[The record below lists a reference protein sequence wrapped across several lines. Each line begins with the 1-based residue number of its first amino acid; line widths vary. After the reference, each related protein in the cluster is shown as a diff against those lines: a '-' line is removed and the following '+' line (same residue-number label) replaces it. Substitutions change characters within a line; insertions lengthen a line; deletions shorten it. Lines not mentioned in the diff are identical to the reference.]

1 MYIVVLSPI
10 KYQDLIVS
18 FASIFNNNG
27 STSRVKRLITT
38 ELAPAQSGLVSC
50 WDYSA
55 PEIKSE
61 WPGRFKLMQ
70 MQARRKL
77 FKHGWN
83 KP

>member
-10 KYQDLIVS
+10 KYQNLIVS

-38 ELAPAQSGLVSC
+38 ELAAGQSGLVSC

-55 PEIKSE
+55 PESQVRVAGSFQTDANAGPPE
-61 WPGRFKLMQ
+61 AL
-70 MQARRKL
+70 
-77 FKHGWN
+77 
-83 KP
+83 